1 MAAYKAPKKNETIEI
16 RLSHEAKTAF
26 MDRCRRDR
34 RTASEA
40 IRLFIEAQLDRQPRI
55 PRQRLPSWRIMAAG
69 LIGAALGLG
78 AAAPSFAHAT
88 GTSRAAFERLDRN
101 HDGVVSYEEFRSR

>member
-1 MAAYKAPKKNETIEI
+1 MLSSRPSKKSETIEI

-26 MDRCRRDR
+26 MDRCRGER

-40 IRLFIEAQLDRQPRI
+40 IRLFIDAELGGPQR
-55 PRQRLPSWRIMAAG
+55 RQRLPSWRIAAAG
-69 LIGAALGLG
+69 VIGAALGLG

-88 GTSRAAFERLDRN
+88 ETSRAAFEKLDRN
-101 HDGVVSYEEFRSR
+101 HDGVVSYAEFRSR